1 MAMQPHR
8 ILALS
13 LLAPA
18 GLALSL
24 GAHVLLEPDQGHA
37 VAGRLEGQ
45 WRIDPVV
52 DARLG
57 HSAAERT
64 LAFREDSSFLDAL
77 PAGLTDDLRAQP
89 VYESGLVTVREAGRT
104 VFSGPYLLSLRSGN
118 PSLLLLHE
126 EEGVPLAG
134 YDVAEVFLAT
144 GEERHQDLLLFREG
158 DEFHSYQ
165 RLGDEAR

>member
-1 MAMQPHR
+1 MNAHR
-8 ILALS
+8 LLALGF
-13 LLAPA
+13 LAPV

-24 GAHVLLEPDQGHA
+24 GAHVLVEPDQGHA
-37 VAGRLEGQ
+37 VAGRLAGS

-57 HSAAERT
+57 HDPLQRT
-64 LAFREDSSFLDAL
+64 LTFREDESFLDLL
-77 PAGLTDDLRAQP
+77 PGSLAEDLRREP
-89 VYESGLVTVREAGRT
+89 VYESGLVTVRDAGRT

-134 YDVAEVFLAT
+134 YDIAEVFLAE
-144 GEERHQDLLLFREG
+144 GEEGHQDLLLLREG
-158 DEFHSYQ
+158 DRFHSFQ
-165 RLGDEAR
+165 RLSEEER